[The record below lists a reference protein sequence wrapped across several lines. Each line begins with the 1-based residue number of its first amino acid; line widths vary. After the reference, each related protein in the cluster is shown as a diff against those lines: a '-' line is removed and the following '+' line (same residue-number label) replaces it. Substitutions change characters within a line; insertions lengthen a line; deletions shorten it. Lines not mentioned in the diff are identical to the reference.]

1 MTPGLVLARPS
12 VEQTLLLPGL
22 SVVRLRF
29 GLSCVDPVF
38 GTMGDACGQMI
49 DPVAFHWL
57 R

>member
-1 MTPGLVLARPS
+1 MMPGLVLARPS

-29 GLSCVDPVF
+29 GFSCVDPVF

-49 DPVAFHWL
+49 DLVAFH
-57 R
+57 

>member
-1 MTPGLVLARPS
+1 MMPGLVLARPS

-22 SVVRLRF
+22 SVVRLRL

-38 GTMGDACGQMI
+38 GIMGDACGPMI
-49 DPVAFHWL
+49 DLVAFHWL